1 MQVETEFE
9 EEWANG
15 MVQGWESVGQE
26 NGYDSNQHTVIDV
39 DLGIFFL
46 PFSDY
51 QIMHF
56 RFVVCW
62 CRNYVIITC
71 GT

>member
-26 NGYDSNQHTVIDV
+26 NGHDSNQHTVID
-39 DLGIFFL
+39 L
-46 PFSDY
+46 DY
-51 QIMHF
+51 YSTVEELVEDGHEK
-56 RFVVCW
+56 
-62 CRNYVIITC
+62 
-71 GT
+71 